1 MTARDASCSGGPRP
15 LPRPGETAG
24 ARQGHSSFGE
34 SSIDILTNGAHRSI
48 VPLLQKKSMRDN
60 KRDQLQGTLDLLVL
74 RTLSTGGT
82 MHGYSIAERVEQVSR
97 DVLRIE
103 AGSLYP
109 ALHRMEEAGWVKSE
123 WDVSDNNRRARFY
136 TITAAG
142 RRRLSEEEE
151 HWNRL
156 AVAVNRVLRS
166 V

>member
-1 MTARDASCSGGPRP
+1 MKQT
-15 LPRPGETAG
+15 
-24 ARQGHSSFGE
+24 
-34 SSIDILTNGAHRSI
+34 
-48 VPLLQKKSMRDN
+48 KSDL
-60 KRDQLQGTLDLLVL
+60 LQGTLDLLVL

>member
-1 MTARDASCSGGPRP
+1 
-15 LPRPGETAG
+15 
-24 ARQGHSSFGE
+24 
-34 SSIDILTNGAHRSI
+34 
-48 VPLLQKKSMRDN
+48 MRDN

-82 MHGYSIAERVEQVSR
+82 MHGYSIVERVEQVSR

-142 RRRLSEEEE
+142 RRRLAEEEE
-151 HWNRL
+151 HWSRL
-156 AVAVNRVLRS
+156 TLAVNRVLRS